1 MKFLA
6 ERPRLRSNLL
16 AAFGLLLML
25 LLWLA
30 PSGAFAAEVEW
41 LDYGEIDYVAE
52 EGEANDLAV
61 DHSGDAYTF
70 TESGNGVTLTDG
82 DGAGGCE
89 IIGNVA
95 TCPAADADFLWL
107 DAGDEDDRISVDLED
122 TTMYTL
128 SRGGDGDDTL
138 TGGDGTD
145 DMYGHAGDDT
155 ITGGD
160 GDDYLDDGAGDDVV
174 HAGGGA
180 DEFFGDVG
188 DDVFNGEA
196 GDDYFNG
203 IDRTGADAFDGG
215 PGNDW
220 LNYRRTSPISV
231 SLDDVADDGEGCPG
245 VDCEGDNAGSDIENL
260 SGGSA
265 QDTLAGNEMANVITG
280 EGGSDTLIGFGG
292 DDELLGDWGW
302 SANPFGA
309 GDDTIDG
316 GAGNDWLFGDYGAD
330 RLTGGAGVDG
340 LNGNAGDDSLNSVDG
355 GGRDADGCG
364 SGSDSVTGDAG
375 DVVAGDCETVF
386 GAIVGGPAGPQ
397 GAPGPAGQPG
407 ARGPRGLTARV
418 VRISRV
424 TRTARHLR
432 FTAVSTTRGVV
443 SVKVRK
449 AGRVVGSVRRSVR
462 AGREFTL
469 KIATRQ
475 KASGGRYTLTTTL
488 RSGDERWTRS
498 ERVMVR

>member
-1 MKFLA
+1 MEFLA
-6 ERPRLRSNLL
+6 ERPRRRSHLL
-16 AAFGLLLML
+16 PAFGLFFVL
-25 LLWLA
+25 LLWLV
-30 PSGAFAAEVEW
+30 PSGALAAEVM
-41 LDYGEIDYVAE
+41 LDEFGEIEYVAAD
-52 EGEANDLAV
+52 GEVNDVAV
-61 DHSGDAYTF
+61 GYDGDNYTL
-70 TESGNGVTLTDG
+70 TETGAAVAVTDG

-89 IIGNVA
+89 VAGNVA
-95 TCPAADADFLWL
+95 TCPAADVDDLWL
-107 DAGDEDDRISVDLED
+107 DAGDEDDTISVDPEVIIYSLVF
-122 TTMYTL
+122 
-128 SRGGDGDDTL
+128 GGAGDDTL
-138 TGGDGTD
+138 TGGGGTD
-145 DMYGHAGDDT
+145 DMYGEAGADSL
-155 ITGGD
+155 GGGG
-160 GDDYLDDGAGDDVV
+160 GDDYLDDGPGDDVV
-174 HAGGGA
+174 NAGEGA

-203 IDRTGADAFDGG
+203 IDHTGADAFNGG

-220 LNYRRTSPISV
+220 LNYRRVRPISV
-231 SLDDVADDGEGCPG
+231 SLDDVADDGELCPG
-245 VDCEGDNAGSDIENL
+245 VGCESDNAGSDIENL

-265 QDTLAGNEMANVITG
+265 QDRLAGNEMANVITG

-302 SANPFGA
+302 SADPFGA

-330 RLTGGAGVDG
+330 RLTGGPGVDG
-340 LNGNAGDDSLNSVDG
+340 LNGSAGNDELYSNDG

-364 SGSDSVTGDAG
+364 SGTDSVSGDAG
-375 DVVAGDCETVF
+375 DVVAGDCENVF

-397 GAPGPAGQPG
+397 GAPGPAGRPG
-407 ARGPRGLTARV
+407 PGGPRGLAARV
-418 VRISRV
+418 VRTSRV
-424 TRTARHLR
+424 TRTASHLR

-443 SVKVRK
+443 TVKVRK
-449 AGRVVGSVRRSVR
+449 AGRVVGTARRSVR

-469 KIATRQ
+469 KIATRR
-475 KASGGRYTLTTTL
+475 KASSGRYTLTTTL